1 MTLYSRYM
9 NAISKPDPIPIPRL
23 ADKDHYH
30 LSMPDNSFRDYWS
43 RQSHKGRIEIIATA
57 VAALVAGFIVF
68 YMLLR

>member
-1 MTLYSRYM
+1 MIKRIRDKKKQLVKTV
-9 NAISKPDPIPIPRL
+9 KRL

-43 RQSHKGRIEIIATA
+43 RQSHKDRMEIIATA
-57 VAALVAGFIVF
+57 VAGLAAGFIVF

>member
-1 MTLYSRYM
+1 MIKKIRDKKKQLVKTV
-9 NAISKPDPIPIPRL
+9 KRL
-23 ADKDHYH
+23 ADKDNYH

-43 RQSHKGRIEIIATA
+43 RQSHKGRIEIIATV